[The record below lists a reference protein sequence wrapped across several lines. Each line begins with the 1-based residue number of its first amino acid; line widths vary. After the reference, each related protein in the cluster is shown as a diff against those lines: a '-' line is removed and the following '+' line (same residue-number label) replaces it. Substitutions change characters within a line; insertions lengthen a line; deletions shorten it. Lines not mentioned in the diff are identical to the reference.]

1 LIEIDRLTKIFPSHR
16 ALNACSLSIPAGT
29 VFGLLGPNGA
39 GKTTLIRLLLG
50 FMKPTSGHATI
61 ARLDCQRQSV
71 AVRQRVAYLPAEA
84 RLFRG
89 MRAAQVLRFFAE
101 LHPAGNHQRSLEVA
115 RRLELDLKRRVLFM
129 STGMRQKLAICCVLG
144 CHTPVLILDE
154 PTANLDPTVR
164 YEILQLIRETR
175 QRGQTVL
182 FSSHV
187 LSEIEEVCDAL
198 AILRRGEVV
207 HQMRLADLDSLHHV
221 RGRVARSLPGP
232 WRPDQ
237 LPEGVRWV
245 TPPSD
250 TDRGVVELELTG
262 PLERHIGWLSE
273 LDLSQLRIEP
283 AGLKSVYARYHFE
296 SLAATD

>member
-1 LIEIDRLTKIFPSHR
+1 LIEIDRLTKVFPSHR
-16 ALNACSLSIPAGT
+16 ALNACSLTIPAGT

-50 FMKPTSGHATI
+50 FMKPTSGRATI
-61 ARLDCQRQSV
+61 NQLDCLRQSV
-71 AVRQRVAYLPAEA
+71 AVRRNVAYLPAEA

-101 LHPAGNHQRSLEVA
+101 LHPAGDHLRSLEVA
-115 RRLELDLKRRVLFM
+115 DRLELDLKRRVLFM
-129 STGMRQKLAICCVLG
+129 STGMRQKLAICCVMG
-144 CHTPVLILDE
+144 CRTPVLILDE

-164 YEILQLIRETR
+164 HEILELIRETR

-207 HQMRLADLDSLHHV
+207 HQMQLAALDSLHHL
-221 RGRVARSLPGP
+221 RGRTTRPLAAELRS
-232 WRPDQ
+232 DQ
-237 LPEGVRWV
+237 LPQGVRWL
-245 TPPSD
+245 TQPAGAD
-250 TDRGVVELELTG
+250 GAVELELAG
-262 PLERHIGWLSE
+262 PLERHVGWLGE
-273 LDLSQLRIEP
+273 LSLSDLKIEP

-296 SLAATD
+296 SRPATP

>member
-1 LIEIDRLTKIFPSHR
+1 MIEIDRLTKVFPSHR
-16 ALNACSLSIPAGT
+16 ALSACSLTIPAGT

-50 FMKPTSGHATI
+50 FMKPTSGRASI
-61 ARLDCQRQSV
+61 NRLDCQRQSV
-71 AVRQRVAYLPAEA
+71 AVRRNVAYLPAEA

-89 MRAAQVLRFFAE
+89 MKAAQVLRFFAN
-101 LHPAGNHQRSLEVA
+101 LHPAGDHQRSLEVA

-164 YEILQLIRETR
+164 HEILQLIRETR

-207 HQMRLADLDSLHHV
+207 HQMRLSDLDSRHHV
-221 RGRVARSLPGP
+221 RGRTARSQPAELLPE
-232 WRPDQ
+232 Q
-237 LPEGVRWV
+237 LPPGVRQLS
-245 TPPSD
+245 PSA
-250 TDRGVVELELTG
+250 TTRGLVELELIG
-262 PLERHIGWLSE
+262 PLEQHIGWLSE
-273 LDLSQLRIEP
+273 LRLSELRIEP

-296 SLAATD
+296 SLAVSP